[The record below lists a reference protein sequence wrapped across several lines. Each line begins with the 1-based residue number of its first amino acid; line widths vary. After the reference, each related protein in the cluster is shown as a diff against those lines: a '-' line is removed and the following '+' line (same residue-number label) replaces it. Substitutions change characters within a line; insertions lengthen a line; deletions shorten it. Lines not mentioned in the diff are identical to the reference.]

1 MQRLPNPEFNPLKTQ
16 PRPLRQNQH
25 PQRVKTWTPTQPP
38 SAHARCPP
46 SPSHTTPDPTCTR
59 SLSPPTPTHLS
70 ACIPTPRMMCT
81 MTFRTRPSECWSA
94 SCQTQCKLVSTLSW
108 QSASFLLGYCC
119 NNSLWQTEKIT
130 GWVTDN
136 VSFFKT
142 FRGTAKNYASRLSTT
157 TSPG

>member
-1 MQRLPNPEFNPLKTQ
+1 MKTAFSASKRSHLLVLVVFLSCLQISPVTAKEPSLSNSEKNDYQGLYFILRHFLSQTPHMQRLPNPEFNPLKTQ

-81 MTFRTRPSECWSA
+81 MTFRTRPSEC
-94 SCQTQCKLVSTLSW
+94 
-108 QSASFLLGYCC
+108 
-119 NNSLWQTEKIT
+119 
-130 GWVTDN
+130 
-136 VSFFKT
+136 
-142 FRGTAKNYASRLSTT
+142 
-157 TSPG
+157 